1 MTITPVTNS
10 KIIGTAPDRT
20 ALRSWNEGSRTFIET
35 WTTFTA
41 TSGTAYG
48 LVVVVET
55 TEAA

>member
-1 MTITPVTNS
+1 MEITPVTNS
-10 KIIGTAPDRT
+10 KIIGTAPDHSP
-20 ALRSWNEGSRTFIET
+20 LRSWSEGERTFMET

-55 TEAA
+55 TTA

>member
-1 MTITPVTNS
+1 MNITPVTNS
-10 KIIGTAPDRT
+10 KIIGTAPDNT
-20 ALRSWNEGSRTFIET
+20 ALRSWNEGNRTFIET

-55 TEAA
+55 TA